1 MHATPASML
10 MMARDLREADR
21 RSAREARVTADRAAQ
36 RQTSSGPAKM
46 GISLRRHLVV
56 AGAIVALTAALT
68 VFVPSVLASTTH
80 TLTIVK
86 NCSGTMTGKVGEYC
100 TVTATNVP
108 AIPKG
113 TKVVYS
119 GPVIS
124 SSVFLSSNVTIKASA
139 TSTATGYCMVDLRS
153 GVGMCTFWKG
163 TGTLVG
169 FHAVI
174 HGSYES
180 ATAYHW
186 DGFYYTPGK

>member
-10 MMARDLREADR
+10 MIARDLREADR
-21 RSAREARVTADRAAQ
+21 RSAREARVAADRATQ
-36 RQTSSGPAKM
+36 RQAAGGPTRM
-46 GISLRRHLVV
+46 HSLRKLVVV
-56 AGAIVALTAALT
+56 AGTIVALTAALT
-68 VFVPSVLASTTH
+68 ISVPSVLASTRH

-86 NCSGTMTGKVGEYC
+86 DCSATMTGKAGEYC
-100 TVTATNVP
+100 TITSSNVP

-113 TKVVYS
+113 TRVVYS
-119 GPVIS
+119 GPVLGS
-124 SSVFLSSNVTIKASA
+124 AVFLSSNVTIQVSA
-139 TSTATGYCMVDLRS
+139 ANTATGYCMVDLHT

-163 TGTLVG
+163 TGTLAG

-186 DGFYYTPGK
+186 DGFYYSSK

>member
-100 TVTATNVP
+100 TVTATN
-108 AIPKG
+108 
-113 TKVVYS
+113 
-119 GPVIS
+119 
-124 SSVFLSSNVTIKASA
+124 LSLI
-139 TSTATGYCMVDLRS
+139 D
-153 GVGMCTFWKG
+153 
-163 TGTLVG
+163 
-169 FHAVI
+169 I
-174 HGSYES
+174 
-180 ATAYHW
+180 
-186 DGFYYTPGK
+186 

>member
-10 MMARDLREADR
+10 MIARDLREADR
-21 RSAREARVTADRAAQ
+21 RSAREARVAADRAAQ
-36 RQTSSGPAKM
+36 RQTAGNPA
-46 GISLRRHLVV
+46 GAGVSLRRLLVA
-56 AGAIVALTAALT
+56 AGTIVALTAALT
-68 VFVPSVLASTTH
+68 VSVPSVLASTRH

-86 NCSGTMTGKVGEYC
+86 DCSGTMTGKVGEFC
-100 TVTATNVP
+100 AITSSNVP

-113 TKVVYS
+113 TRVVYS
-119 GPVIS
+119 GPVLGS
-124 SSVFLSSNVTIKASA
+124 AVFLSSTATITVSSA
-139 TSTATGYCMVDLRS
+139 NTATGYCMVDLHT

-163 TGTLVG
+163 TGTLAG

-186 DGFYYTPGK
+186 DGFYYSSGK

>member
-1 MHATPASML
+1 MHST
-10 MMARDLREADR
+10 R
-21 RSAREARVTADRAAQ
+21 R
-36 RQTSSGPAKM
+36 
-46 GISLRRHLVV
+46 LVAV
-56 AGAIVALTAALT
+56 AGTILALTATLM
-68 VFVPSVLASTTH
+68 VFVPTTLASSRH

-86 NCSGTMTGKVGEYC
+86 NCSGTLTGKVGEYC
-100 TVTATNVP
+100 TVTSSNVP

-113 TKVVYS
+113 TKVVYT

-139 TSTATGYCMVDLRS
+139 SSTATGYCMVDLHT

-163 TGTLVG
+163 TGKLAG

-174 HGSYES
+174 HGSAES

-186 DGFYYTPGK
+186 DGFYYYSGK

>member
-1 MHATPASML
+1 MHSTRKL
-10 MMARDLREADR
+10 F
-21 RSAREARVTADRAAQ
+21 
-36 RQTSSGPAKM
+36 G
-46 GISLRRHLVV
+46 V
-56 AGAIVALTAALT
+56 AGTIVALTAALT
-68 VFVPSVLASTTH
+68 VFVPSALASTTH

-100 TVTATNVP
+100 TIMSSNVP

-113 TKVVYS
+113 SKVVYS
-119 GPVIS
+119 GPVVS
-124 SSVFLSSNVTIKASA
+124 SSVFLSSTAIIKASPGN
-139 TSTATGYCMVDLRS
+139 TATGYCMVDLRT

-163 TGTLVG
+163 TGKLAG

-186 DGFYYTPGK
+186 DGFYYSAGK

>member
-1 MHATPASML
+1 MRSV
-10 MMARDLREADR
+10 R
-21 RSAREARVTADRAAQ
+21 R
-36 RQTSSGPAKM
+36 
-46 GISLRRHLVV
+46 LLVV
-56 AGAIVALTAALT
+56 AGTIGALTAALT
-68 VFVPSVLASTTH
+68 VFVPAVLASPSTTH

-100 TVTATNVP
+100 TVTSSNVP

-113 TKVVYS
+113 PRVVYY

-124 SSVFLSSNVTIKASA
+124 SSVFLSSTVIIRASP
-139 TSTATGYCMVDLRS
+139 SNTATGYCMVDLHT

-163 TGTLVG
+163 TGTLAG

-174 HGSYES
+174 HGSFVS

-186 DGFYYTPGK
+186 DGFYYVSGK

>member
-1 MHATPASML
+1 MHSTRKL
-10 MMARDLREADR
+10 F
-21 RSAREARVTADRAAQ
+21 
-36 RQTSSGPAKM
+36 G
-46 GISLRRHLVV
+46 V
-56 AGAIVALTAALT
+56 AGTIVALTAALT
-68 VFVPSVLASTTH
+68 VFVPSALASTTH

-100 TVTATNVP
+100 TITSSNVP

-113 TKVVYS
+113 TKVVYT
-119 GPVIS
+119 GPVVS

-139 TSTATGYCMVDLRS
+139 SSTATGYCMVDLHT

-163 TGTLVG
+163 TGKLTG

-174 HGSYES
+174 HGSSES

-186 DGFYYTPGK
+186 DGFYYTSGS